1 MSQAKVALNKDRRR
15 KGLPVLGAAGLS
27 LWLGGGAP
35 AVANVGTTDMP
46 SGLDA
51 VDLAQPLRE
60 EEITDIN
67 LSTFYISD
75 RERTPPLF
83 PRIAAGP
90 CVACAASSE
99 QPAYSGPITRMSPP
113 ARKPTRPYVQT
124 FKRPQERAPVPKH
137 QNASRNQLEA
147 RPRATDQN
155 AGRNLREVAPPTTD
169 QNATGQAGLDG
180 LVINQSAD
188 HQAEPQ
194 MATPISKSSDVEPFA
209 PAAHQKP

>member
-1 MSQAKVALNKDRRR
+1 MSQAKVALNKHRR
-15 KGLPVLGAAGLS
+15 KRLPVLGAAGLS

-35 AVANVGTTDMP
+35 AAASVGTTDMP
-46 SGLDA
+46 TCSDA
-51 VDLAQPLRE
+51 VDQEHPLRE

-75 RERTPPLF
+75 RERTPPLL
-83 PRIAAGP
+83 PRIAAGA

-99 QPAYSGPITRMSPP
+99 QPAYSGPVTRMSPP
-113 ARKPTRPYVQT
+113 ARKPTRPDVQT
-124 FKRPQERAPVPKH
+124 FKRPQERPPVPKH

-155 AGRNLREVAPPTTD
+155 AGRNLREAAPRATD
-169 QNATGQAGLDG
+169 QNATGQAQPGLDG
-180 LVINQSAD
+180 LVINQSAG

-194 MATPISKSSDVEPFA
+194 MATPLA
-209 PAAHQKP
+209 PAADQKP

>member
-1 MSQAKVALNKDRRR
+1 MVVRLKDREHRYVASKGTLNKDRRR
-15 KGLPVLGAAGLS
+15 KRLPVLAAAGLS
-27 LWLGGGAP
+27 LGLGGGAP

-51 VDLAQPLRE
+51 VDQAQPLRE

-67 LSTFYISD
+67 LSTFHISD

-113 ARKPTRPYVQT
+113 ARKPTRPYVQR
-124 FKRPQERAPVPKH
+124 FKRPQ
-137 QNASRNQLEA
+137 S
-147 RPRATDQN
+147 
-155 AGRNLREVAPPTTD
+155 GRQCPSTRT
-169 QNATGQAGLDG
+169 
-180 LVINQSAD
+180 
-188 HQAEPQ
+188 QAEISSKRALEQ
-194 MATPISKSSDVEPFA
+194 QIKTRAEIYAKWLLRQQIKTPPDKLD
-209 PAAHQKP
+209 